1 LAGKIIINVTP
12 EQTRVALLES
22 NTQLSELYIERKKD
36 ASLVGNVY
44 KGRVVKILP
53 GMQSAFV
60 DIGLEKAAFLHAADV
75 LSGFDY
81 SIFGEDLEESVPI
94 NLPIEDMLQEG
105 EDVFVQV
112 SKDSI
117 GSKGARVTSY
127 ITLPGRY
134 LVLMPGVEHIGVSRK
149 ILDEDERTRL
159 KDLVS
164 DLKPGNFGFIIR
176 TASEGCTEEDL
187 KKDID
192 YLMLL
197 WDNIQ
202 KKKERVHAPHLLY
215 SDLDIAL
222 RSVRDLLGHEIEK
235 LIIDSRQEYNKLV
248 EFVNTYFPKLASKI
262 EFYEGSE
269 PIFDAYGIELEIP
282 KALGKR
288 VWLKSGGNI
297 IIDQTEALTSIDVNT
312 GKFVGKASLEDTIF
326 KTNMEAVKEIAYQI
340 RLRNLGGIII
350 IDFID
355 MEKEE
360 NRQKLFSVFQEAMSK
375 DRAKCTI
382 LEVSE
387 LGLIQMTRKRV
398 RESLERVLCEPCPY
412 CDGKGFVKSPATV
425 CYEIF
430 MELRRIAQTKKNCKI
445 MITAN
450 SHVADLIYDDERE
463 GIEAIEREN
472 GFKII
477 VKADRSFHQEYYE
490 VATL

>member
-1 LAGKIIINVTP
+1 MAGKIIINVTP

-44 KGRVVKILP
+44 KGKVVKILP

-149 ILDEDERTRL
+149 ILDEAERTRL
-159 KDLVS
+159 KDLIS
-164 DLKPGNFGFIIR
+164 DLKPKNFGFIIR

-222 RSVRDLLGHEIEK
+222 RSVRDLLSHEIEK
-235 LIIDSRQEYNKLV
+235 LIIDSKQEYNKLV

-262 EFYEGSE
+262 EFYEGTE

-450 SHVADLIYDDERE
+450 SQVADLIYDDERE

-477 VKADRSFHQEYYE
+477 VKADKSFHQEYYE

>member
-1 LAGKIIINVTP
+1 MAGKIIINISP
-12 EQTRVALLES
+12 EQTRVALIENS
-22 NTQLSELYIERKKD
+22 TQLSELYIERKKD

-44 KGRVVKILP
+44 KGKVVKILP

-60 DIGLEKAAFLHAADV
+60 DVGLEKAAFLHAADV

-81 SIFGEDLEESVPI
+81 SIFGEDIEETVPI
-94 NLPIEDMLQEG
+94 HLPIEDLLREG
-105 EDVFVQV
+105 EEVFVQV

-134 LVLMPGVEHIGVSRK
+134 LVLMPGVEHIGISRK
-149 ILDEDERTRL
+149 IVEEEERTRL
-159 KDLVS
+159 KNIVS
-164 DLKPGNFGFIIR
+164 ELKQKNFGFIIR
-176 TASEGCTEEDL
+176 TASEGCTEEEL

-192 YLMLL
+192 YLTLL
-197 WDNIQ
+197 WENIQ
-202 KKKERVHAPHLLY
+202 KKKEKVSTPSLLY
-215 SDLDIAL
+215 SDLDLAL
-222 RSVRDLLGHEIEK
+222 RSVRDLLSHEIDEA
-235 LIIDSRQEYNKLV
+235 LIDSREEHRKLV
-248 EFVNTYFPKLASKI
+248 DFVTTYFPKLTSKI
-262 EFYEGSE
+262 KLYEGAE
-269 PIFDAYGIELEIP
+269 PIFDAYGIEIEIP

-288 VWLKSGGNI
+288 IWLKSGGYI
-297 IIDQTEALTSIDVNT
+297 VIDQTEALTSIDVNT

-350 IDFID
+350 VDFID

-360 NRQKLFSVFQEAMSK
+360 NRKKLFNVFQEAMVK

-398 RESLERVLCEPCPY
+398 RESLQRVLCEPCHY
-412 CDGKGFVKSPATV
+412 CDGKGFVKSPTTV

-430 MELRRIAQTKKNCKI
+430 MELRRIALRNKNCKI
-445 MITAN
+445 MVTA
-450 SHVADLIYDDERE
+450 HPYVADLIFEDERE
-463 GIEAIEREN
+463 GLESIEREN

-477 VKADRSFHQEYYE
+477 LKADNTFHQEFFE
-490 VATL
+490 VTTL

>member
-1 LAGKIIINVTP
+1 MPGNIIINISP
-12 EQTRVALLES
+12 EQTRVALVDS
-22 NTQLSELYIERKKD
+22 NSQLSELYIERNKD
-36 ASLVGNVY
+36 LSLVGNVY

-81 SIFGEDLEESVPI
+81 SIFGEELEDTVPL
-94 NLPIEDMLQEG
+94 NLPIEDLLQEG
-105 EDVFVQV
+105 EEIFVQV

-117 GSKGARVTSY
+117 GTKGARATSY

-134 LVLMPGVEHIGVSRK
+134 LVLMPDVDHIGISRK
-149 ILDEDERTRL
+149 IIDEDERTRL
-159 KDLVS
+159 KDIITEQ
-164 DLKPGNFGFIIR
+164 KPQNYGFIIR
-176 TASEGCTEEDL
+176 TASEGCTEDEL

-197 WDNIQ
+197 WKNIDR
-202 KKKERVHAPHLLY
+202 KKDKGNPPQLLY
-215 SDLDIAL
+215 SDLDLAL
-222 RSVRDLLGHEIEK
+222 RSVRDMLNQDIDK
-235 LIIDSRQEYNKLV
+235 IIIDSSSEYNKMID
-248 EFVNTYFPKLASKI
+248 FVNTYFPKLNSQI
-262 EFYEGSE
+262 ELYERTE

-282 KALGKR
+282 RALGKR
-288 VWLKSGGNI
+288 VWLKSGGYI
-297 IIDQTEALTSIDVNT
+297 VIDQTEALTSIDVNT
-312 GKFVGKASLEDTIF
+312 GKFVGKANLEDTIF
-326 KTNMEAVKEIAYQI
+326 KTNIESVKEIACQI

-355 MEKEE
+355 MEREE

-398 RESLERVLCEPCPY
+398 RESLERTLCEPCSY
-412 CDGKGFVKSPATV
+412 CEGKGFIKSPLTI

-430 MELRRIAQTKKNCKI
+430 MELRKIGLTQKNAKI
-445 MITAN
+445 MISAAPQVAN
-450 SHVADLIYDDERE
+450 LIYEDERDGIE
-463 GIEAIEREN
+463 GIEKEF

-477 VKADRSFHQEYYE
+477 VKADKSYHQEYHE
-490 VATL
+490 VVTL

>member
-1 LAGKIIINVTP
+1 MAGKIIINITP
-12 EQTRVALLES
+12 EQTRVALLET

-36 ASLVGNVY
+36 ASLVGNIY
-44 KGRVVKILP
+44 KGKVVKILP

-60 DIGLEKAAFLHAADV
+60 DVGLEKAAFLHAADV

-81 SIFGEDLEESVPI
+81 SIFGEDIEETVPVH
-94 NLPIEDMLQEG
+94 LPIEDLLREG
-105 EDVFVQV
+105 EEVFVQV

-134 LVLMPGVEHIGVSRK
+134 LVLMPGVEHVGISRK
-149 ILDEDERTRL
+149 ILDEEERTRL
-159 KDLVS
+159 KNIITE
-164 DLKPGNFGFIIR
+164 LKTKNFGFIIR
-176 TASEGCTEEDL
+176 TASEGCTMEEL
-187 KKDID
+187 KKDVD

-197 WDNIQ
+197 WENIQ
-202 KKKERVHAPHLLY
+202 KKKEKGGSPHLLFN
-215 SDLDIAL
+215 DLNLAL
-222 RSVRDLLGHEIEK
+222 RSVRDLLNQEIEEV
-235 LIIDSRQEYNKLV
+235 IIDSREEHKKLLD
-248 EFVNTYFPKLASKI
+248 FVNTYFPKLIAKI
-262 EFYEGSE
+262 KLYEGVE
-269 PIFDAYGIELEIP
+269 PVFDAYGIELEIP

-288 VWLKSGGNI
+288 IWLKSGGYI
-297 IIDQTEALTSIDVNT
+297 VLDQTEALTSIDVNT

-360 NRQKLFSVFQEAMSK
+360 NRKKLFNVFQEAMCK

-398 RESLERVLCEPCPY
+398 RESLERVLCEPCHY
-412 CDGKGFVKSPATV
+412 CDGKGFVKSPTTV

-430 MELRRIAQTKKNCKI
+430 MELRRIGVKKKNCKI
-445 MITAN
+445 MVTA
-450 SHVADLIYDDERE
+450 HPYVADLIYEDERE
-463 GIEAIEREN
+463 GLELIEKEN

-477 VKADRSFHQEYYE
+477 LKADNTFHQEFYE
-490 VATL
+490 VVTL

>member
-1 LAGKIIINVTP
+1 MAGKIIINVSP
-12 EQTRVALLES
+12 EQTRVALLDS
-22 NTQLSELYIERKKD
+22 NTQLSELYIERQKKV
-36 ASLVGNVY
+36 SLVGNVY

-81 SIFGEDLEESVPI
+81 SIFGEDLEENVPI
-94 NLPIEDMLQEG
+94 NPPIEDMLQEG

-127 ITLPGRY
+127 ITLPGRH

-149 ILDEDERTRL
+149 ILDEEERTRL
-159 KDLVS
+159 KDLITE
-164 DLKPGNFGFIIR
+164 LKPDNFGFIIR
-176 TASEGCTEEDL
+176 TASEGCTEEEL

-197 WDNIQ
+197 WDNIE
-202 KKKERVHAPHLLY
+202 KKKEKVNAPHLLY
-215 SDLDIAL
+215 SDLDLPL
-222 RSVRDLLGHEIEK
+222 RSVRDLLGHEIET
-235 LIIDSRQEYNKLV
+235 LLVDSKEEYNNLV
-248 EFVNTYFPKLASKI
+248 EFVNTYFPKLVSKI

-288 VWLKSGGNI
+288 IWLKSGGYI

-312 GKFVGKASLEDTIF
+312 GKFVGKTSLEDTIF
-326 KTNMEAVKEIAYQI
+326 KTNIEAVKEIAYQI
-340 RLRNLGGIII
+340 MLRNLGGIII

-360 NRQKLFSVFQEAMSK
+360 NRQKLFSVFQEAMNK

-398 RESLERVLCEPCPY
+398 RESLERVLCEPCTY
-412 CDGKGFVKSPATV
+412 CDGKGFIKSPATV

-430 MELRRIAQTKKNCKI
+430 MELRRIALAKKNFKI

-450 SHVADLIYDDERE
+450 PTVADLIYDDERE
-463 GIEAIEREN
+463 GIEEIEREN

-477 VKADRSFHQEYYE
+477 VKADKNFHQEYYE

>member
-1 LAGKIIINVTP
+1 MAGKIIINVSP
-12 EQTRVALLES
+12 EQTRVALLDT
-22 NTQLSELYIERKKD
+22 NALLSELYIERVKD

-44 KGRVVKILP
+44 KGRIVKILP

-81 SIFGEDLEESVPI
+81 SIFGEDIEDPVSLQM
-94 NLPIEDMLQEG
+94 PIEDMLQEG
-105 EDVFVQV
+105 EEVFVQV

-117 GSKGARVTSY
+117 GTKGARVTSY

-134 LVLMPGVEHIGVSRK
+134 LVLMPDVDHIGVSRK
-149 ILDEDERTRL
+149 IINEDERDRL
-159 KDLVS
+159 KGLIEE
-164 DLKPGNFGFIIR
+164 LKPQHFGFIIR
-176 TASEGCTEEDL
+176 TASEGCTEDEL
-187 KKDID
+187 KSDID
-192 YLMLL
+192 YLMRL
-197 WDNIQ
+197 WENIQ
-202 KKKERVHAPHLLY
+202 NKKEKISTPHLLY
-215 SDLDIAL
+215 SDLDLVL
-222 RSVRDLLGHEIEK
+222 RSVRDLLSHETDK
-235 LIIDSRQEYNKLV
+235 LIIDSKNEYNKV
-248 EFVNTYFPKLASKI
+248 VDFVNNYFPKLNDKI
-262 EFYEGSE
+262 ELYEGTE
-269 PIFDAYGIELEIP
+269 PIFDADGIELEIP

-288 VWLKSGGNI
+288 VWLKSGGYI
-297 IIDQTEALTSIDVNT
+297 VIDQTEALISIDVNT

-326 KTNMEAVKEIAYQI
+326 KTNIEAVKEIAYQI

-360 NRQKLFSVFQEAMSK
+360 NRQKLFSVFQEALCK

-398 RESLERVLCEPCPY
+398 RESLERILCEPCSY
-412 CDGKGFVKSPATV
+412 CDGKGFIKSPTTV

-430 MELRRIAQTKKNCKI
+430 MELRRIGLTQKKAKI
-445 MITAN
+445 LISAN
-450 SHVADLIYDDERE
+450 PQVADLIYDDERE
-463 GIEAIEREN
+463 GIEAIEKEN

-477 VKADRSFHQEYYE
+477 VKADKSFHQEYYE

>member
-1 LAGKIIINVTP
+1 MAGKIIINVTP